1 VPIFGFGGSGL
12 LAFLVLMAV
21 VGLMLSS
28 LRGGGATASL
38 PGRDGQDSLASSGVS
53 VAEVQVGLLA
63 SAKVLQ
69 TDLRRMAETA
79 DTTTSSGLQR
89 VLQETTLSLLRNP
102 ELWVYANSEVGQI
115 PFTSAEATFNRL
127 SMQERSKLERELT
140 ANVSGRRHNE
150 TSTGVAGQSDA
161 TSDFIAVTLLVAS
174 RSKLDLKGTGTAED
188 LRESLQRLGSVR
200 SEDLLA
206 LEVIWQPEGRG
217 EVLSQEDLLTAYP
230 QMQHL

>member
-28 LRGGGATASL
+28 LRGGGGTSSL
-38 PGRDGQDSLASSGVS
+38 PGRDGQDSLASSAVS